1 MEEQTKYDE
10 IRVKLG
16 SRLRKT
22 GRHPFLFVGSGIPM
36 RYAELPNWESLLRG
50 ICARISDNPFA
61 LERYDN
67 EVSGTGKFERYPA
80 IATLMEKDF
89 NRTALADPSF
99 EGFRNE
105 HFDQLKA
112 GTSAFKLF
120 IARYLDTYEPTLLHE
135 ELSVLRAASN
145 KISGVITTNYDRFI
159 EGLFPGFK
167 TYAGQSEA
175 APLRYIR
182 SGGRYTKSTGRLTNP
197 DSIVIT
203 SSDYDSFN
211 TRKSLPGRQNSYCFR
226 RIPHCVHGLLHE
238 RQNILNILEITR
250 RMPWA

>member
-120 IARYLDTYEPTLLHE
+120 IARYLDTYEPTLSPPCLDQDNVPSLQDNE
-135 ELSVLRAASN
+135 YAWM
-145 KISGVITTNYDRFI
+145 DR
-159 EGLFPGFK
+159 E
-167 TYAGQSEA
+167 
-175 APLRYIR
+175 
-182 SGGRYTKSTGRLTNP
+182 
-197 DSIVIT
+197 
-203 SSDYDSFN
+203 
-211 TRKSLPGRQNSYCFR
+211 
-226 RIPHCVHGLLHE
+226 HH
-238 RQNILNILEITR
+238 
-250 RMPWA
+250 

>member
-80 IATLMEKDF
+80 IATLMGEK
-89 NRTALADPSF
+89 TSIALLSPIHRSK
-99 EGFRNE
+99 GSGMSISTSW
-105 HFDQLKA
+105 KA

-145 KISGVITTNYDRFI
+145 KISGVITTELRPLHRRIVPRLQNLRR
-159 EGLFPGFK
+159 PK
-167 TYAGQSEA
+167 RA

-182 SGGRYTKSTGRLTNP
+182 SGGDIQNP
-197 DSIVIT
+197 RV
-203 SSDYDSFN
+203 
-211 TRKSLPGRQNSYCFR
+211 G
-226 RIPHCVHGLLHE
+226 
-238 RQNILNILEITR
+238 
-250 RMPWA
+250 

>member
-120 IARYLDTYEPTLLHE
+120 HRPLISTHTEPTLWHE
-135 ELSVLRAASN
+135 DSLSFVQHRIRSR
-145 KISGVITTNYDRFI
+145 VITTNYDRFI

-167 TYAGQSEA
+167 TYAGQSE
-175 APLRYIR
+175 LLLSDIYEVGEIYKIHG
-182 SGGRYTKSTGRLTNP
+182 SVDNP

-211 TRKSLPGRQNSYCFR
+211 TRKAYLVAKILTVFVEYPIG
-226 RIPHCVHGLLHE
+226 VHGLLHE
-238 RQNILNILEITR
+238 RQKHSQHPRITR